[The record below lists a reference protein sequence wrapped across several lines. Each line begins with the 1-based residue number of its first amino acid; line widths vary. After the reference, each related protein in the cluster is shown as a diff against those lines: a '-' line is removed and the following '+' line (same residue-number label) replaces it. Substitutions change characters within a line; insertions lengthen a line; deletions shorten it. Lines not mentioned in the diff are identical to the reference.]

1 MNMVNDIK
9 MIFEQHGGIMQTSQ
23 LEENGIYYKKL
34 QQLIEEGEVEQVR
47 RGYYQYI
54 DENAFSEVTVI
65 KKLFPDG
72 ILCMESALEYYDY
85 TECTPS
91 AWHIAV
97 DANSTRTRFYLDYPV
112 VKPHFIQRNR
122 LDIGVTEVEIDGV
135 KISIYDRDKTMCDCL
150 YHRNKMDAEVFNNAV
165 RCYLK
170 DEKKNLA
177 RLAEYA
183 RALKVEKK
191 VREVLGAW
199 L

>member
-1 MNMVNDIK
+1 MNMEYNIK
-9 MIFEQHGGIMQTSQ
+9 KIFEQHGGIMRTSQ
-23 LEENGIYYKKL
+23 LEESGIYYKKL
-34 QQLIEEGEVEQVR
+34 QQLLKEGVIEQVR
-47 RGYYQYI
+47 RGYYQYM
-54 DENAFSEVTVI
+54 DENAFSEVPII

-85 TECTPS
+85 TERTPS

-112 VKPHFIQRNR
+112 VKPHFIHPDR
-122 LDIGVTEVEIDGV
+122 LGIGVTEVEIDGV
-135 KISIYDRDKTMCDCL
+135 MISIYDRDKTMCDCL
-150 YHRNKMDAEVFNNAV
+150 HHKNKMDAEVFYNAV

-183 RALKVEKK
+183 RALQVEKK

>member
-1 MNMVNDIK
+1 MNIESNIEE
-9 MIFEQHGGIMQTSQ
+9 IFEQHGGIMRTSQ

-34 QQLIEEGEVEQVR
+34 QQLMEEGTVEQVR
-47 RGYYQYI
+47 RGYYQYV
-54 DENAFSEVTVI
+54 DENAFSEVAVI

-85 TECTPS
+85 TERTPA

-97 DANSTRTRFYLDYPV
+97 AASSTRTRFYLDYPV
-112 VKPHFIQRNR
+112 VKPHFIHSER

-135 KISIYDRDKTMCDCL
+135 AISIYDRDKTICDCL

-183 RALKVEKK
+183 RALRVEKK